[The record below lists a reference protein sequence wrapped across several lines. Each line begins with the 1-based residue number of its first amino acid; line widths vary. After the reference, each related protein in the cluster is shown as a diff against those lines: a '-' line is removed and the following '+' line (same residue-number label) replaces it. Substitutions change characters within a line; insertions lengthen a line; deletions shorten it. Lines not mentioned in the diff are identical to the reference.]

1 MALLKDSEQVAN
13 IQLIHSEIWT
23 KLQDQDE
30 LYAKTF
36 LTYCL
41 KMHDKKQ
48 VKYSLIESI
57 KHYMKSRMMWI
68 SILVG
73 LVSVPTFWA
82 AIIWV
87 SLILE

>member
-13 IQLIHSEIWT
+13 IQL
-23 KLQDQDE
+23 
-30 LYAKTF
+30 
-36 LTYCL
+36 
-41 KMHDKKQ
+41 MH
-48 VKYSLIESI
+48 LIESI